1 MKNKIIYLFLIFL
14 IIAISLSPRF
24 SFGFIPT
31 TQRSIDIRVED
42 IIIFVGLIAWFFC
55 VLISGKYKFKL
66 PPLFW
71 PIFSMLAFGFFSI
84 LVNILLGKISLEI
97 TFFYFLKEIE
107 FFLLYFIVFYCIAS
121 FNSNKQLIKYWLFF
135 SLINFFWLV
144 YVFIYNIKWSIW
156 YGPNAFMEP
165 QGPFPSGGYFLLIF
179 IFSFNLLIF
188 YFSKIEISIYKK
200 VFMFILCIIPILGI
214 LSSGSMASTLGL
226 FSSIFISI
234 FLLYKD
240 RLNLIVVFKILILVV
255 AIFSILFSAI
265 YILPVAKKIVS
276 FEKIKWEYMSGSS
289 GSRGENFIN
298 NLIIVLEH
306 PQKLIIGIGI
316 FGEAHCQYM
325 RVLLERG
332 VIGLLLFF
340 WLMWSILK
348 ISYEGFNERNN
359 NFNKGLF
366 GGLFTAT
373 IVMLIMAIPNDVF
386 MVVKV
391 AEVYWFFVAMT
402 TATILLPKENNIE
415 A

>member
-1 MKNKIIYLFLIFL
+1 VSKASEDLPLPLTPVKTTSLFL
-14 IIAISLSPRF
+14 
-24 SFGFIPT
+24 G
-31 TQRSIDIRVED
+31 
-42 IIIFVGLIAWFFC
+42 
-55 VLISGKYKFKL
+55 
-66 PPLFW
+66 
-71 PIFSMLAFGFFSI
+71 
-84 LVNILLGKISLEI
+84 
-97 TFFYFLKEIE
+97 
-107 FFLLYFIVFYCIAS
+107 
-121 FNSNKQLIKYWLFF
+121 
-135 SLINFFWLV
+135 
-144 YVFIYNIKWSIW
+144 
-156 YGPNAFMEP
+156 
-165 QGPFPSGGYFLLIF
+165 
-179 IFSFNLLIF
+179 
-188 YFSKIEISIYKK
+188 
-200 VFMFILCIIPILGI
+200 
-214 LSSGSMASTLGL
+214 
-226 FSSIFISI
+226 IFISI